1 MNFIKH
7 NMWYIVILWYVIDNW
22 DLWEIHQMIK
32 ISEHWSD
39 ISQRRVALGPLHKKS
54 FDAEHFI
61 SLLHIPLPI
70 LCSVSR
76 AIIQYWHCS
85 LVQIRER
92 KRSNACTLLACL
104 TASRQR
110 FMSPRIRGKW
120 RSERSILLSTSVLM
134 EPIIGLTAGE
144 YLIRLDG
151 GWRECKLRY
160 PPVIHISA
168 TRCSHW
174 KLQTHSPKCLTSLVE
189 LAQ

>member
-1 MNFIKH
+1 MLN
-7 NMWYIVILWYVIDNW
+7 
-22 DLWEIHQMIK
+22 
-32 ISEHWSD
+32 
-39 ISQRRVALGPLHKKS
+39 
-54 FDAEHFI
+54 I
-61 SLLHIPLPI
+61 SLLSYTFLSPSFA
-70 LCSVSR
+70 LCPEQLFSIDIV
-76 AIIQYWHCS
+76 S

-92 KRSNACTLLACL
+92 KRSNASTQLDCL

-110 FMSPRIRGKW
+110 FMSPRIRGEW

-174 KLQTHSPKCLTSLVE
+174 KLPTRPPSLKKCLTRIIQCLVE
-189 LAQ
+189 LAQWVEKALTASLSAVLRS